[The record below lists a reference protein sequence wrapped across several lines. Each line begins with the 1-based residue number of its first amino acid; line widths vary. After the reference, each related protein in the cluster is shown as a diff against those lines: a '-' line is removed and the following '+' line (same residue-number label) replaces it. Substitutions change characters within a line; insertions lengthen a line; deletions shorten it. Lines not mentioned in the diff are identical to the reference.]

1 MSRQFLLCQESVSST
16 NFINKY
22 SMSSS
27 KKYIKY
33 LNAVMAKSE
42 KRVPPLETAFQEDN
56 SFN

>member
-1 MSRQFLLCQESVSST
+1 
-16 NFINKY
+16 
-22 SMSSS
+22 MSSS